1 MKKSK
6 TMIAVFITPAACV
19 FIFLYL
25 YPILRTTIMSFFQIE
40 AVSDPV
46 SSWKFVG
53 ISNYLSLINTSIFQ
67 RSMMNMLK
75 VWIFG
80 GIVVLSLAL
89 LFAVILTNG
98 VKFKAFWRALIY
110 LPNII
115 SAVAYANMWIYFV
128 FNKRFGLLHNFFA
141 FLGLDNLAKI
151 DYMNGPWKL
160 WPLFIP
166 FCSGSVGYLM
176 LIFLGGIERIPSD
189 YYEAATIDGA
199 SKFRQFK
206 SITMPLMKSVVKT
219 NISFWT
225 IAVVGFFVWSQM
237 WSPVTTES
245 STIFPMNYMYNVT
258 FGTTGNTQRDAGWG
272 AAVGISMAIIVL
284 AVFMF
289 ITWLLREDDLEF

>member
-46 SSWKFVG
+46 SSWNFVG

-80 GIVVLSLAL
+80 GVVVLSLAL

-151 DYMNGPWKL
+151 DYMNGSWKF
-160 WPLFIP
+160 WSLFIA
-166 FCSGSVGYLM
+166 FCFGSVGYFM

-189 YYEAATIDGA
+189 YFEAATIDGA

-225 IAVVGFFVWSQM
+225 ISVVGFFVWSQM

-258 FGTTGNTQRDAGWG
+258 FGTTGNTQRDAGLG
-272 AAVGISMAIIVL
+272 AAVGIIMAIIVL

>member
-1 MKKSK
+1 
-6 TMIAVFITPAACV
+6 
-19 FIFLYL
+19 
-25 YPILRTTIMSFFQIE
+25 MSFFQIE

-46 SSWKFVG
+46 SSWNFVG

-80 GIVVLSLAL
+80 GVVVLSLAL

-151 DYMNGPWKL
+151 DYMNGSWKF
-160 WPLFIP
+160 WSLFIA
-166 FCSGSVGYLM
+166 FCFGSVGYFM

-189 YYEAATIDGA
+189 YFEAATIDGA

-225 IAVVGFFVWSQM
+225 ISVVGFFVWSQM
-237 WSPVTTES
+237 WSPMTTES

-258 FGTTGNTQRDAGWG
+258 FGTTGNTQRDAGLG
-272 AAVGISMAIIVL
+272 AAVGIIMAIIVL